1 MKIKM
6 FLYYIMSFFRKAFR
20 SVGHVFSKGG
30 KEVAGV
36 FRKGGNTI
44 ARGLGG
50 LTGSALGG
58 AIGGAVGSLVGP
70 EGSLAGAAVGKLIGG
85 VAGSEGA
92 SRIEEATRRRKGGS
106 TQGQV
111 VTAVQRN
118 IERSGSQP
126 INPVVAK
133 YKNPRPILGKD
144 GAGQRRM
151 MTDKDKENELE
162 KLRVQRKEK
171 RQFV

>member
-1 MKIKM
+1 
-6 FLYYIMSFFRKAFR
+6 MSFFRKAFR
-20 SVGHVFSKGG
+20 SVGHVFSKGA
-30 KEVAGV
+30 KEVSGV

-50 LTGSALGG
+50 LTGSALGAGIGG
-58 AIGGAVGSLVGP
+58 AIGSLAGP
-70 EGSLAGAAVGKLIGG
+70 EGSLAGAAVGRIIGG
-85 VAGSEGA
+85 VAGGEGA
-92 SRIEEATRRRKGGS
+92 SRIEEATRRRKGGA

>member
-1 MKIKM
+1 MLMKIKM

-20 SVGHVFSKGG
+20 SVGHVFSKGAS
-30 KEVAGV
+30 EVAGV

-50 LTGSALGG
+50 LTGSALGAGIGG
-58 AIGGAVGSLVGP
+58 AIGSLAGP
-70 EGSLAGAAVGKLIGG
+70 EGSLAGAAVGRIIGG
-85 VAGSEGA
+85 VAGGEGA
-92 SRIEEATRRRKGGS
+92 SRIEEATRRRKGKP
-106 TQGQV
+106 TEGQV
-111 VTAVQRN
+111 VTAVQSVH
-118 IERSGSQP
+118 ERAGSQP
-126 INPVVAK
+126 ITTKP
-133 YKNPRPILGKD
+133 YTPRRLGEG
-144 GAGQRRM
+144 GAGQKRM